1 MIRIKSCIYR
11 CIIYFFKLKKIRRI
25 CLSTICI
32 IKILDIF
39 TIFICFGFIIRI
51 FTYRIIRLLLLGIIS
66 STCRILPIFSVDLY
80 GICSSLISFRIFEIN
95 PCPISALFF
104 IRRNKIL
111 LYIWT
116 IGKRIITCISG
127 AAVLITNTLD
137 IFNTCPFSGNISII
151 YPYIL
156 CKFFAQSVRWQFL
169 QPFLQRLKMDCFLLL
184 SIILVLVRICIR
196 IQFNIWLLPGH
207 VISNFRILC
216 IVYNFK
222 NFERFIRGCFTY
234 DFLYTGHHG

>member
-1 MIRIKSCIYR
+1 MVRIKSCIYR
-11 CIIYFFKLKKIRRI
+11 RIIYFFKLEKIRCI
-25 CLSTICI
+25 CFPAICI
-32 IKILDIF
+32 IEILDIF
-39 TIFICFGFIIRI
+39 TIFVCLGFIVRT
-51 FTYRIIRLLLLGIIS
+51 FAYRIIRLLLLGIIS
-66 STCRILPIFSVDLY
+66 GTCRILPIFSVDLY
-80 GICSSLISFRIFEIN
+80 GICSALISFRIFEIN

-116 IGKRIITCISG
+116 IGKWIITCISG
-127 AAVLITNTLD
+127 ATVLITNTLD

-151 YPYIL
+151 YLYIL

-169 QPFLQRLKMDCFLLL
+169 QPFLQRLKMDRFLLL
-184 SIILVLVRICIR
+184 SIILVLVLICIR

-222 NFERFIRGCFTY
+222 NFKRFIRGCFTY

>member
-80 GICSSLISFRIFEIN
+80 
-95 PCPISALFF
+95 P
-104 IRRNKIL
+104 
-111 LYIWT
+111 
-116 IGKRIITCISG
+116 
-127 AAVLITNTLD
+127 
-137 IFNTCPFSGNISII
+137 
-151 YPYIL
+151 
-156 CKFFAQSVRWQFL
+156 
-169 QPFLQRLKMDCFLLL
+169 
-184 SIILVLVRICIR
+184 
-196 IQFNIWLLPGH
+196 
-207 VISNFRILC
+207 
-216 IVYNFK
+216 
-222 NFERFIRGCFTY
+222 
-234 DFLYTGHHG
+234 